1 VSGPW
6 RYFPIIGFR
15 SVHDAMRQL
24 VGRMGDKHGS
34 QGVEN
39 TSSEG
44 HNPIIKRA
52 DGEMSGGLAGG
63 GTSGGAALENGDAC
77 FSMGISECIPSL
89 TGVGV
94 LGRMR
99 AAVHWPFALIIGEG
113 GGSRRAASS
122 LVSLFCVCFHS
133 RESGHQAA
141 ARRLFCRRRERA
153 SESVM
158 TCDTLQHCFCVCV
171 AFSVCTVIFCCN
183 T

>member
-1 VSGPW
+1 
-6 RYFPIIGFR
+6 
-15 SVHDAMRQL
+15 MRQL

-113 GGSRRAASS
+113 GGSRQSS
-122 LVSLFCVCFHS
+122 IIVGFVVLCVCFHS

-141 ARRLFCRRRERA
+141 ARRLFCCRRRRERA

-158 TCDTLQHCFCVCV
+158 TCDTLPHCFCVLRFQC
-171 AFSVCTVIFCCN
+171 AQWIFCCN